1 MNNLSERYL
10 KTGGDPR
17 TLVDYTALRDELGK
31 LSHPARPD
39 VNWPLVEKR
48 CLSLFEHNGV
58 ELQTAAWY
66 TQARAQLGG
75 LAGLNEGLAILEAL
89 ISHQWGSLWPQ
100 QAHARVEI
108 LSTLSRRLQQMMR
121 TLPVSYGDLSQLYCA
136 EQQLNR
142 LNEVLQRLELRHLS
156 QFDALAALMHAS
168 AVRLENSEATSGSGA
183 APPSTVFLP
192 AGAPRLSGA
201 EPAAAEIRPA
211 AIKWV
216 YVAQAQPEADA
227 AQNPGRSPKPGRR
240 LPFAAGML
248 TMLLLGGAGQWIW
261 HDLRHPDPREAQLQA
276 SLSPL
281 PSPLT
286 PEQAQ
291 GLKLNNP
298 PAETVA
304 RRTEQQLARLTALPP
319 GWALD
324 YGQQLVRQAQA
335 LNPQD
340 AATQKLAIAWQQQLQ
355 AAALPE
361 EALGGWQQGMAQL
374 QQLTAKLNALDGQR
388 GKYMTVSELK
398 SVVYNATQAFNRSV
412 PAEEQ
417 LRLWSQSRS
426 DSQRRQAEMALEQL
440 QQRYFL
446 LKQGKTGDETEGQ
459 GAG

>member
-17 TLVDYTALRDELGK
+17 TLVDYAALRDELGK

-156 QFDALAALMHAS
+156 QFDALAVLMHAS

-216 YVAQAQPEADA
+216 YVAQAQPEPDIAC
-227 AQNPGRSPKPGRR
+227 NPEISPKPGRW

-248 TMLLLGGAGQWIW
+248 AMLLLGGAGQWIW
-261 HDLRHPDPREAQLQA
+261 HHLQRSDPRESQLQA

-281 PSPLT
+281 PLPLT
-286 PEQAQ
+286 PGEAQ
-291 GLKLNNP
+291 GLKPESLS
-298 PAETVA
+298 AEDVV

-319 GWALD
+319 DGALEFA
-324 YGQQLVRQAQA
+324 QRLIRQARA
-335 LNPQD
+335 LNPGD
-340 AATQKLAIAWQQQLQ
+340 AAVNTIATEWQQQLK

-361 EALGGWQQGMAQL
+361 EALDGWQQGMAQL

-417 LRLWSQSRS
+417 LRLFSLSPS
-426 DSQRRQAEMALEQL
+426 DFQRRQVELALEQL
-440 QQRYFL
+440 QKRYFL
-446 LKQGKTGDETEGQ
+446 LKQENTGDKTEGR